1 MTSGQYS
8 DKDIRTQADRRRTF
22 AVISHPD
29 AGKST
34 TTEALALHARAI
46 GKAGATHGKAGRRAT
61 VSDWMKME
69 QDRGIS
75 ISSAALQFE
84 YRDAVFNLV
93 DTPGHADFSEDTYR
107 VLSAVDCAVMLID
120 AAKGLEAQTMKLFE
134 VCAHRGIPIITVIN
148 KWDRA
153 GLDAL
158 ELMDEVQE
166 RTGLLPTPLTWP
178 VGQSGDFRGVL
189 DRLTGDY
196 TKYDRTDAGANI
208 AGEETY
214 SADKAIELEGDAW
227 QTAVDE
233 SDLLDMEDQNHDQE
247 TFLAGKSTPVMFASA
262 VLNFGIHKLLDM
274 LVDLAPAAEAR
285 LDKDD
290 EPRDVADPFSG
301 FVFKV
306 QAGMDSNHRDR
317 LAYIR
322 VCSGVF
328 ERGSVLTH
336 AATGKPFATKYAQQV
351 FGRDR
356 DVVDEAFP
364 GDVVGLVNASA
375 LRVGDSLYLDKK
387 VEFPGIP
394 TFSPEHFMVIR
405 AKDSSK
411 YKQFRRGIE
420 QLDHEGVIQVLRSDL
435 RGDQAPVLGAVGPM
449 QFEVAED
456 RMNNEFHAPCSL
468 ERLNF
473 SLARRTTPECVPTL
487 ARERSVEV
495 LHRSDGELLAL
506 FSDRWRLQGV
516 QKNHPDLV
524 LEPLVVS

>member
-1 MTSGQYS
+1 
-8 DKDIRTQADRRRTF
+8 
-22 AVISHPD
+22 
-29 AGKST
+29 
-34 TTEALALHARAI
+34 
-46 GKAGATHGKAGRRAT
+46 
-61 VSDWMKME
+61 
-69 QDRGIS
+69 
-75 ISSAALQFE
+75 
-84 YRDAVFNLV
+84 
-93 DTPGHADFSEDTYR
+93 
-107 VLSAVDCAVMLID
+107 
-120 AAKGLEAQTMKLFE
+120 
-134 VCAHRGIPIITVIN
+134 
-148 KWDRA
+148 
-153 GLDAL
+153 
-158 ELMDEVQE
+158 
-166 RTGLLPTPLTWP
+166 
-178 VGQSGDFRGVL
+178 
-189 DRLTGDY
+189 
-196 TKYDRTDAGANI
+196 
-208 AGEETY
+208 
-214 SADKAIELEGDAW
+214 
-227 QTAVDE
+227 
-233 SDLLDMEDQNHDQE
+233 
-247 TFLAGKSTPVMFASA
+247 
-262 VLNFGIHKLLDM
+262 
-274 LVDLAPAAEAR
+274 
-285 LDKDD
+285 
-290 EPRDVADPFSG
+290 
-301 FVFKV
+301 
-306 QAGMDSNHRDR
+306 
-317 LAYIR
+317 AYIR

-336 AATGKPFATKYAQQV
+336 SATGKPFATKYAQQV

-456 RMNNEFHAPCSL
+456 RMTNEFNAPCSL

-487 ARERSVEV
+487 ARERNVEV
-495 LHRSDGELLAL
+495 LSRSDGELLAL

-516 QKNHPDLV
+516 EKNHPDLV

>member
-8 DKDIRTQADRRRTF
+8 VKDIRHEASRRRTF

-46 GKAGATHGKAGRRAT
+46 GQAGATHGKAGRRAT
-61 VSDWMKME
+61 VSDWMQME

-134 VCAHRGIPIITVIN
+134 VCAHRNIPIITVVN
-148 KWDRA
+148 KWDRP

-158 ELMDEVQE
+158 ELMDEVQQ
-166 RTGLLPTPLTWP
+166 RTGLLPTPITWP

-189 DRLTGDY
+189 DRISGEY
-196 TKYDRTDAGANI
+196 TKYTRTDGGATI
-208 AGEETY
+208 AGEDTY
-214 SADKAIELEGDAW
+214 TSEAAADLEGDAW
-227 QTAVDE
+227 TTAVDE
-233 SDLLDMEDQNHDQE
+233 SDLLEMEDQNHDQE

-262 VLNFGIHKLLDM
+262 VLNFGIHKLLDL
-274 LVDLAPAAEAR
+274 LVDLAPPAEAR

-290 EPRDVADPFSG
+290 HPRPVDDPFSG

-306 QAGMDSNHRDR
+306 QAGMDSHHRDR

-328 ERGSVLTH
+328 ERGTVLTH
-336 AATGKPFATKYAQQV
+336 ASTGKPFATKYAQQV

-456 RMNNEFHAPCSL
+456 RMTNEFNAPCTL

>member
-1 MTSGQYS
+1 MTSGQHS
-8 DKDIRTQADRRRTF
+8 DKEIRTQAARRRTF

-46 GKAGATHGKAGRRAT
+46 GQAGATHGKAGRRAT
-61 VSDWMKME
+61 VSDWMQME

-120 AAKGLEAQTMKLFE
+120 AAKGLESQTMKLFE
-134 VCAHRGIPIITVIN
+134 VCAHRGIPIITVVN
-148 KWDRA
+148 KWDRP

-158 ELMDEVQE
+158 ALMDEVQA
-166 RTGLLPTPLTWP
+166 RTGLLPTPITWP

-189 DRLTGDY
+189 DRITGEY
-196 TKYDRTDAGANI
+196 TKYTRTDGGATI
-208 AGEETY
+208 AGEETFA
-214 SADKAIELEGDAW
+214 ADAAADLEGDAW
-227 QTAVDE
+227 ATAVDE
-233 SDLLDMEDQNHDQE
+233 SELLDMEEQNHDQE

-262 VLNFGIHKLLDM
+262 VLNFGIHKLLDT

-285 LDKDD
+285 EDKDSA
-290 EPRDVADPFSG
+290 PRDVAAPFSG

-336 AATGKPFATKYAQQV
+336 AGTGKPFATKYAQQV

-456 RMNNEFHAPCSL
+456 RMTNEFNAPCTL

-473 SLARRTTPECVPTL
+473 SLARRTTPESVPTL
-487 ARERSVEV
+487 ARERNVEV
-495 LHRSDGELLAL
+495 LSRTDGELLAL

-516 QKNHPDLV
+516 EKNHPDLV

>member
-8 DKDIRTQADRRRTF
+8 DKDIRHEASRRRTF

-46 GKAGATHGKAGRRAT
+46 GQAGATHGKAGRRAT
-61 VSDWMKME
+61 VSDWMQME

-134 VCAHRGIPIITVIN
+134 VCAHRNIPIITVVN
-148 KWDRA
+148 KWDRP

-158 ELMDEVQE
+158 ELMDEVQQ
-166 RTGLLPTPLTWP
+166 RTGLLPTPITWP

-189 DRLTGDY
+189 DRTSGEY
-196 TKYDRTDAGANI
+196 TKYTRTDGGATI
-208 AGEETY
+208 AGEDTY
-214 SADKAIELEGDAW
+214 TSEAAADLEGEAW
-227 QTAVDE
+227 TTAVDE
-233 SDLLDMEDQNHDQE
+233 SELLEMEDQNHDQE

-262 VLNFGIHKLLDM
+262 VLNFGIHKLLDL
-274 LVDLAPAAEAR
+274 LVDLAPPAEAR

-290 EPRDVADPFSG
+290 EPRHVDEPFSG

-328 ERGSVLTH
+328 ERGTVLTH
-336 AATGKPFATKYAQQV
+336 ASTGKPFATKYAQQV

-456 RMNNEFHAPCSL
+456 RMTNEFNAPCTL

>member
-120 AAKGLEAQTMKLFE
+120 AAKGLETQTMKLFE
-134 VCAHRGIPIITVIN
+134 VCAHRNIPIITVIN

-189 DRLTGDY
+189 DRLTGEY
-196 TKYDRTDAGANI
+196 TKYTRTDSGANL
-208 AGEETY
+208 AVEEHFT
-214 SADKAIELEGDAW
+214 ADKALELESDVW

-233 SDLLDMEDQNHDQE
+233 SDLLEMEDQDHDQE

-285 LDKDD
+285 EDKNDV
-290 EPRDVADPFSG
+290 PRDVADPFSG

-420 QLDHEGVIQVLRSDL
+420 QLDHEGVIQVLRSEL

-456 RMNNEFHAPCSL
+456 RMNNEFHAPCTL

-495 LHRSDGELLAL
+495 LSRSDGELLAL

>member
-8 DKDIRTQADRRRTF
+8 DKDIRHEAARRRTF

-46 GKAGATHGKAGRRAT
+46 GQAGATHGKAGRRAT
-61 VSDWMKME
+61 VSDWMQME

-120 AAKGLEAQTMKLFE
+120 AAKGLETQTMKLFE
-134 VCAHRGIPIITVIN
+134 VCAHRNIPIITVVN
-148 KWDRA
+148 KWDRP

-158 ELMDEVQE
+158 ELMDEVQQ
-166 RTGLLPTPLTWP
+166 RTGLLPTPITWP

-189 DRLTGDY
+189 DRTTGEY
-196 TKYDRTDAGANI
+196 TKYTRTDGGATI
-208 AGEETY
+208 AGEE
-214 SADKAIELEGDAW
+214 SFPADAAAELEGDAW
-227 QTAVDE
+227 ATAVDE
-233 SDLLDMEDQNHDQE
+233 SDLLEMEDQNHDQE
-247 TFLAGKSTPVMFASA
+247 TFLAGKTTPVMFASA

-274 LVDLAPAAEAR
+274 LVDFAPAAEAR
-285 LDKDD
+285 LDRDD
-290 EPRDVADPFSG
+290 EPRPVDAPFSG

-336 AATGKPFATKYAQQV
+336 ASTGKPFATKYAQQV

-420 QLDHEGVIQVLRSDL
+420 QLDHEGVIQVLRSEL

-456 RMNNEFHAPCSL
+456 RMTNEFNAPCTL

-516 QKNHPDLV
+516 QKNHPDLI

>member
-134 VCAHRGIPIITVIN
+134 VCAHRNIPIITVIN

-196 TKYDRTDAGANI
+196 TKYDRTDAGATI

-214 SADKAIELEGDAW
+214 SADKAIDLEGDAW

-290 EPRDVADPFSG
+290 VPRAVADPFSG

-375 LRVGDSLYLDKK
+375 LRVGDSLYSGQEGRIPRHSDVLSRALHGHQGQGLLE
-387 VEFPGIP
+387 VQTVPPRHRTARSRRRHPG
-394 TFSPEHFMVIR
+394 
-405 AKDSSK
+405 A
-411 YKQFRRGIE
+411 
-420 QLDHEGVIQVLRSDL
+420 
-435 RGDQAPVLGAVGPM
+435 
-449 QFEVAED
+449 
-456 RMNNEFHAPCSL
+456 
-468 ERLNF
+468 
-473 SLARRTTPECVPTL
+473 
-487 ARERSVEV
+487 
-495 LHRSDGELLAL
+495 AL
-506 FSDRWRLQGV
+506 
-516 QKNHPDLV
+516 
-524 LEPLVVS
+524 

>member
-8 DKDIRTQADRRRTF
+8 DKDIRREAARRRTF

-46 GKAGATHGKAGRRAT
+46 GQAGATHGKAGRRAT
-61 VSDWMKME
+61 VSDWMQME

-134 VCAHRGIPIITVIN
+134 VCAHRSIPIITVVN
-148 KWDRA
+148 KWDRP

-158 ELMDEVQE
+158 ELMDEVQQ
-166 RTGLLPTPLTWP
+166 RTGLLPTPITWP

-189 DRLTGDY
+189 DRTTGEY
-196 TKYDRTDAGANI
+196 TKYTRTDGGATI
-208 AGEETY
+208 AGEETF
-214 SADKAIELEGDAW
+214 SAEAAEDLEGDAW
-227 QTAVDE
+227 TTAVDE
-233 SDLLDMEDQNHDQE
+233 SDLLEMEDQNHDQE
-247 TFLAGKSTPVMFASA
+247 AFLAGKSTPVMFASA
-262 VLNFGIHKLLDM
+262 VLNFGIHKLLDL

-285 LDKDD
+285 PDKDG
-290 EPRDVADPFSG
+290 EPRPVDAPFSG

-306 QAGMDSNHRDR
+306 QAGMDSHHRDR

-328 ERGSVLTH
+328 ERGTVLTH

-356 DVVDEAFP
+356 DVADEAFP

-375 LRVGDSLYLDKK
+375 LRVGDSLYLDRK

-456 RMNNEFHAPCSL
+456 RMTNEFNAPCAL

-487 ARERSVEV
+487 SRERSVEV

-516 QKNHPDLV
+516 EKNHPDLV

>member
-1 MTSGQYS
+1 LYFCLFNAT
-8 DKDIRTQADRRRTF
+8 
-22 AVISHPD
+22 
-29 AGKST
+29 ST
-34 TTEALALHARAI
+34 TEIYTLSLH
-46 GKAGATHGKAGRRAT
+46 
-61 VSDWMKME
+61 
-69 QDRGIS
+69 
-75 ISSAALQFE
+75 
-84 YRDAVFNLV
+84 
-93 DTPGHADFSEDTYR
+93 
-107 VLSAVDCAVMLID
+107 
-120 AAKGLEAQTMKLFE
+120 
-134 VCAHRGIPIITVIN
+134 
-148 KWDRA
+148 
-153 GLDAL
+153 DAL
-158 ELMDEVQE
+158 
-166 RTGLLPTPLTWP
+166 P
-178 VGQSGDFRGVL
+178 
-189 DRLTGDY
+189 
-196 TKYDRTDAGANI
+196 I
-208 AGEETY
+208 
-214 SADKAIELEGDAW
+214 
-227 QTAVDE
+227 
-233 SDLLDMEDQNHDQE
+233 
-247 TFLAGKSTPVMFASA
+247 LAGKTTPVMFASA

-274 LVDLAPAAEAR
+274 LVDFAPAAEAR
-285 LDKDD
+285 LDKNDQ
-290 EPRDVADPFSG
+290 PRPVDAPFSG

-306 QAGMDSNHRDR
+306 QARMDSNHRDR
-317 LAYIR
+317 LAFIR

-328 ERGSVLTH
+328 ERGAVLTH

-351 FGRDR
+351 FGRGR

-387 VEFPGIP
+387 VEFPCIP

-456 RMNNEFHAPCSL
+456 RMNNEFNAPCSL

-473 SLARRTTPECVPTL
+473 SLARRTTAECVPTL
-487 ARERSVEV
+487 SRERSVEV

>member
-8 DKDIRTQADRRRTF
+8 DKDIRHEASRRRTF

-46 GKAGATHGKAGRRAT
+46 GQAGATHGKAGRRAT
-61 VSDWMKME
+61 VSDWMQME

-134 VCAHRGIPIITVIN
+134 VCAHRNIPIITVIN
-148 KWDRA
+148 KWDRP

-158 ELMDEVQE
+158 ELMDEVQQ
-166 RTGLLPTPLTWP
+166 RTGLLPTPITWP

-189 DRLTGDY
+189 DRTSGEY
-196 TKYDRTDAGANI
+196 TKYTRTDGGATI
-208 AGEETY
+208 AGEDTY
-214 SADKAIELEGDAW
+214 TSEAAADLEGDAW
-227 QTAVDE
+227 TTAVDE
-233 SDLLDMEDQNHDQE
+233 SELLEMEDQNHDQE

-262 VLNFGIHKLLDM
+262 VLNFGIHKLLDL
-274 LVDLAPAAEAR
+274 LVDLAPPAEAR

-290 EPRDVADPFSG
+290 EPRHVDDPFSG

-328 ERGSVLTH
+328 ERGTVLTH
-336 AATGKPFATKYAQQV
+336 ASTGKPFATKYAQQV

-456 RMNNEFHAPCSL
+456 RMTNEFNAPCTL